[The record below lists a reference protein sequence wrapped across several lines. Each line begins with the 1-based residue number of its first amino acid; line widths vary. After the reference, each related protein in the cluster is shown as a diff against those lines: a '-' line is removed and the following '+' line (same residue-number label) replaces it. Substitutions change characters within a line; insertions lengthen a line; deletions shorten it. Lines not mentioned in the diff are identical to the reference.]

1 MFIEY
6 ETRLYDIREEN
17 DLTQKEISKILNTS
31 RQNYSVWETN
41 NKFIPLKHLNN
52 YCNISMDY
60 VFKLDIDRNKC
71 KIKLKTLDKNLI
83 GNNIEKILKDKGI
96 TQQELANLLNTT
108 QSTISAY
115 VNGKT
120 LILTAFLYQI
130 SKKYNISM
138 DYICGRTKNINI
150 K

>member
-1 MFIEY
+1 MILEY
-6 ETRLYDIREEN
+6 QTRLYDLREER
-17 DLTQKEISKILNTS
+17 DLTQEKVAKLLKTS

-52 YCNISMDY
+52 YCNIFNVSMDY
-60 VFKLDIDRNKC
+60 VFKLDNHRGASF
-71 KIKLKTLDKNLI
+71 DKNYTLNKKVI
-83 GNNIEKILKDKGI
+83 GENLNQLLKEKNI
-96 TQQELANLLNTT
+96 TQQELAEFLNTT

-115 VNGKT
+115 INGKT

-130 SKKYNISM
+130 AKEYNVSM
-138 DYICGRTKNINI
+138 DYICGRTK